1 MTTAHPENLSRN
13 QAQPLSRPS
22 GNEATNRFGIG
33 SRCSK
38 DWRIEV
44 FYDGDCPVCLR
55 EVRFLRRLDRKR
67 RIRFTNIASAD
78 FRASD
83 HGKTM
88 EAFMSEIHGRLP
100 DGTWIRGVEVFRRLY
115 SAVGLAPLVWVTRL
129 PMMAGL
135 LDKGYRIFARNRLRW
150 TQRCSNGDRNC
161 TMEVCRT
168 EANGFDDSAR
178 G

>member
-1 MTTAHPENLSRN
+1 M
-13 QAQPLSRPS
+13 
-22 GNEATNRFGIG
+22 
-33 SRCSK
+33 
-38 DWRIEV
+38 D
-44 FYDGDCPVCLR
+44 
-55 EVRFLRRLDRKR
+55 
-67 RIRFTNIASAD
+67 IASED

-83 HGKTM
+83 YGKTR

-129 PMMAGL
+129 PIVAGL
-135 LDKGYRIFARNRLRW
+135 LDKGYRAFARNRLRW
-150 TQRCSNGDRNC
+150 TQRCSNGDGKC
-161 TMEVCRT
+161 TMEVCGT